1 MSTGLAD
8 NIKKYR
14 RTAGLTQEGLAEE
27 ADLSLST
34 VRKAEQGGHVSMD
47 TLAALAAALE
57 VSTSALFASEAP
69 EPVVGPQDEANRRY
83 LAELRRALMPPIGLA
98 APLSEPGEAEEPSSI
113 RQRVQDGHAL
123 YQADRYTSV
132 AQKLPDLLRSS
143 EAAVSTLEGEDQQ
156 HATIARS
163 HALLL
168 TGKYLTQVRQYD
180 MAYYALAE
188 AIRLA
193 RETGQTQVAATGV
206 VGLCWLLLRQDRF
219 DESEHLAAQTAA
231 EIEPRMSQ
239 ATPAQLAVWGE
250 LWLRVA
256 AAARRNN
263 RQDEAKHGRRMAATA
278 GGALEREHTEFP
290 SHWSAFGPVTAEA
303 KAVEDLA
310 LVGDAR
316 GVLRRAGEGPLSP
329 KAVKNFGRLNTNNW
343 GRHRLDVAH
352 AHVLLGSHQDAMDEL
367 VNLRETGDVWI
378 THQPMARRVMENILK
393 ARKRTLTEEMRS
405 MAAHLGIAG

>member
-1 MSTGLAD
+1 
-8 NIKKYR
+8 
-14 RTAGLTQEGLAEE
+14 
-27 ADLSLST
+27 
-34 VRKAEQGGHVSMD
+34 
-47 TLAALAAALE
+47 
-57 VSTSALFASEAP
+57 
-69 EPVVGPQDEANRRY
+69 
-83 LAELRRALMPPIGLA
+83 MPPIGLA
-98 APLSEPGEAEEPSSI
+98 APLSEPGEAAEPSSI
-113 RQRVQDGHAL
+113 RQRVQDSHAL

-132 AQKLPDLLRSS
+132 ARKLPSLLRSS
-143 EAAVSTLEGEDQQ
+143 EAAVSTLEGEERQ
-156 HATIARS
+156 HAMIARA

-180 MAYYALAE
+180 LAYHALAE

-193 RETGQTQVAATGV
+193 RETGQTQLAATGV
-206 VGLCWLLLRQDRF
+206 AGLCWLLLRQDRF
-219 DESEHLAAQTAA
+219 DESEQLAAQTAA
-231 EIEPRMSQ
+231 EIEPRMSE

-263 RQDEAKHGRRMAATA
+263 RLDEAKHARRMAATA

-290 SHWSAFGPVTAEA
+290 SHWGAFGPVTAEA

-310 LVGDAR
+310 LAGDAR
-316 GVLRRAGEGPLSP
+316 GVIRRADEGPLSP
-329 KAVKNFGRLNTNNW
+329 KAVKNFGRLSTNNW

-367 VNLRETGDVWI
+367 VGLRETGDVWI
-378 THQPMARRVMENILK
+378 THQPMARRVMKDILET
-393 ARKRTLTEEMRS
+393 RKRTLTEEMRS